1 MVMCGVFIMHMRKNT
16 TEPTPLNPVP
26 IDPNLHNWFS
36 GGNAGELKTMIQATT
51 FRKAE
56 ALLKEQARPTRATLK
71 NTEINNLNHAWF
83 AGYCDAFRDLR
94 KLTHAPDKTP
104 KSFDSDGWSHIT

>member
-1 MVMCGVFIMHMRKNT
+1 MPKDT
-16 TEPTPLNPVP
+16 TPIKLEPVP
-26 IDPNLHNWFS
+26 IDPSLAPWYQS
-36 GGNAGELKTMIQATT
+36 GNVGELKSLLQATT

-56 ALLKEQARPTRATLK
+56 ALLKEQARPTRGNLRGEAV
-71 NTEINNLNHAWF
+71 NNLSHAWF

-104 KSFDSDGWSHIT
+104 KAFDADGWNHIT